1 MGCRVKSQQ
10 KQSKCDVNTDLSD
23 KIGEAF
29 CTQKRSI
36 YNFKNKTKHHNLPRL
51 GRSRR
56 LLSAVVHYN
65 LLLQPDIRLFRKA
78 RPPVFQIIKP
88 RRATLH
94 FSLSLRLPNLP
105 SLNSGVLVSVRNEA
119 LWNFFRN
126 QALNRPQAKMGRR
139 KSKRKPPPKK
149 KMTGTLETQFTCP
162 FCNHEKS
169 CDVKM
174 DRARNTGVISC
185 TVCLEE
191 FQTPI
196 TYLSEPVDVYS
207 DWIDA
212 CEAAN
217 Q

>member
-1 MGCRVKSQQ
+1 
-10 KQSKCDVNTDLSD
+10 
-23 KIGEAF
+23 
-29 CTQKRSI
+29 
-36 YNFKNKTKHHNLPRL
+36 
-51 GRSRR
+51 
-56 LLSAVVHYN
+56 
-65 LLLQPDIRLFRKA
+65 
-78 RPPVFQIIKP
+78 
-88 RRATLH
+88 
-94 FSLSLRLPNLP
+94 
-105 SLNSGVLVSVRNEA
+105 
-119 LWNFFRN
+119 
-126 QALNRPQAKMGRR
+126 MGRR

-196 TYLSEPVDVYS
+196 TCILRNLGFFQRMGRRLESGPCSS
-207 DWIDA
+207 DPLCALVQGQGRPEEQVPPTDLCGVRRCRA
-212 CEAAN
+212 GFQC

>member
-1 MGCRVKSQQ
+1 MSRVV
-10 KQSKCDVNTDLSD
+10 DVGVEGDR
-23 KIGEAF
+23 E
-29 CTQKRSI
+29 
-36 YNFKNKTKHHNLPRL
+36 
-51 GRSRR
+51 
-56 LLSAVVHYN
+56 LLCFACYTFH
-65 LLLQPDIRLFRKA
+65 
-78 RPPVFQIIKP
+78 PP
-88 RRATLH
+88 A
-94 FSLSLRLPNLP
+94 
-105 SLNSGVLVSVRNEA
+105 A
-119 LWNFFRN
+119 
-126 QALNRPQAKMGRR
+126 MGRR

>member
-1 MGCRVKSQQ
+1 MATLLVTSAIESGSSEPLHATAR
-10 KQSKCDVNTDLSD
+10 
-23 KIGEAF
+23 F
-29 CTQKRSI
+29 RRS
-36 YNFKNKTKHHNLPRL
+36 
-51 GRSRR
+51 
-56 LLSAVVHYN
+56 LLSVYSV
-65 LLLQPDIRLFRKA
+65 LFSDRG
-78 RPPVFQIIKP
+78 
-88 RRATLH
+88 RRFFGFPAHSTH
-94 FSLSLRLPNLP
+94 
-105 SLNSGVLVSVRNEA
+105 LVDMA
-119 LWNFFRN
+119 
-126 QALNRPQAKMGRR
+126 RR

-149 KMTGTLETQFTCP
+149 KMTGNLDTQFTCP

-174 DRARNTGVISC
+174 ERNRNTGIISC
-185 TVCLEE
+185 SVCLEE

>member
-1 MGCRVKSQQ
+1 MGFPRQQ
-10 KQSKCDVNTDLSD
+10 YWSRHFLLNRIFS
-23 KIGEAF
+23 
-29 CTQKRSI
+29 TQGS
-36 YNFKNKTKHHNLPRL
+36 N
-51 GRSRR
+51 
-56 LLSAVVHYN
+56 
-65 LLLQPDIRLFRKA
+65 
-78 RPPVFQIIKP
+78 
-88 RRATLH
+88 
-94 FSLSLRLPNLP
+94 P
-105 SLNSGVLVSVRNEA
+105 SLLHWQVHS
-119 LWNFFRN
+119 
-126 QALNRPQAKMGRR
+126 PTDMGRR

>member
-1 MGCRVKSQQ
+1 MVSCYQPLTPVP
-10 KQSKCDVNTDLSD
+10 
-23 KIGEAF
+23 
-29 CTQKRSI
+29 CTTGFIPS
-36 YNFKNKTKHHNLPRL
+36 
-51 GRSRR
+51 
-56 LLSAVVHYN
+56 VV
-65 LLLQPDIRLFRKA
+65 
-78 RPPVFQIIKP
+78 
-88 RRATLH
+88 
-94 FSLSLRLPNLP
+94 
-105 SLNSGVLVSVRNEA
+105 
-119 LWNFFRN
+119 
-126 QALNRPQAKMGRR
+126 MGRR

>member
-1 MGCRVKSQQ
+1 MLLAETCG
-10 KQSKCDVNTDLSD
+10 SKYPCDVS
-23 KIGEAF
+23 F
-29 CTQKRSI
+29 
-36 YNFKNKTKHHNLPRL
+36 
-51 GRSRR
+51 
-56 LLSAVVHYN
+56 
-65 LLLQPDIRLFRKA
+65 LFPSKA
-78 RPPVFQIIKP
+78 
-88 RRATLH
+88 TEH
-94 FSLSLRLPNLP
+94 FR
-105 SLNSGVLVSVRNEA
+105 
-119 LWNFFRN
+119 
-126 QALNRPQAKMGRR
+126 KMGRR

-149 KMTGTLETQFTCP
+149 KITGDLDTQFTCP

-174 DRARNTGVISC
+174 ERTRNTGIISC

-212 CEAAN
+212 CESAN

>member
-1 MGCRVKSQQ
+1 MKEFRIISG
-10 KQSKCDVNTDLSD
+10 
-23 KIGEAF
+23 
-29 CTQKRSI
+29 
-36 YNFKNKTKHHNLPRL
+36 YNFYLLASLL
-51 GRSRR
+51 GSFICYCILQIYTSR
-56 LLSAVVHYN
+56 
-65 LLLQPDIRLFRKA
+65 
-78 RPPVFQIIKP
+78 
-88 RRATLH
+88 
-94 FSLSLRLPNLP
+94 
-105 SLNSGVLVSVRNEA
+105 
-119 LWNFFRN
+119 
-126 QALNRPQAKMGRR
+126 MGRR

-149 KMTGTLETQFTCP
+149 KLTGNLDTQFTCP

-174 DRARNTGVISC
+174 ERTRNTGIISC

>member
-1 MGCRVKSQQ
+1 
-10 KQSKCDVNTDLSD
+10 
-23 KIGEAF
+23 
-29 CTQKRSI
+29 
-36 YNFKNKTKHHNLPRL
+36 
-51 GRSRR
+51 
-56 LLSAVVHYN
+56 
-65 LLLQPDIRLFRKA
+65 
-78 RPPVFQIIKP
+78 
-88 RRATLH
+88 
-94 FSLSLRLPNLP
+94 
-105 SLNSGVLVSVRNEA
+105 
-119 LWNFFRN
+119 
-126 QALNRPQAKMGRR
+126 MGRR

-149 KMTGTLETQFTCP
+149 KVTGTLETQFTCP

-196 TYLSEPVDVYS
+196 TCILNGTPDPRDPIPYLSEPVDVYS

>member
-1 MGCRVKSQQ
+1 MLPAAGGRRHRSFGSNTGVGCRFLHRIFS
-10 KQSKCDVNTDLSD
+10 
-23 KIGEAF
+23 
-29 CTQKRSI
+29 TQGS
-36 YNFKNKTKHHNLPRL
+36 N
-51 GRSRR
+51 
-56 LLSAVVHYN
+56 
-65 LLLQPDIRLFRKA
+65 
-78 RPPVFQIIKP
+78 
-88 RRATLH
+88 
-94 FSLSLRLPNLP
+94 FSLLPWQ
-105 SLNSGVLVSVRNEA
+105 VRS
-119 LWNFFRN
+119 
-126 QALNRPQAKMGRR
+126 PTDMGRR

>member
-1 MGCRVKSQQ
+1 MGCR
-10 KQSKCDVNTDLSD
+10 TDHTFLKFAGPGGVWLLLFRFCRISYPSPRISPLSA
-23 KIGEAF
+23 EL
-29 CTQKRSI
+29 QLYQPPPPPPPKR
-36 YNFKNKTKHHNLPRL
+36 LPRSL
-51 GRSRR
+51 CSC
-56 LLSAVVHYN
+56 
-65 LLLQPDIRLFRKA
+65 
-78 RPPVFQIIKP
+78 
-88 RRATLH
+88 
-94 FSLSLRLPNLP
+94 FSLCLDCLAWCL
-105 SLNSGVLVSVRNEA
+105 LVIQVSSEVHPPA
-119 LWNFFRN
+119 D
-126 QALNRPQAKMGRR
+126 MGRR

>member
-1 MGCRVKSQQ
+1 MFMAS
-10 KQSKCDVNTDLSD
+10 
-23 KIGEAF
+23 
-29 CTQKRSI
+29 
-36 YNFKNKTKHHNLPRL
+36 
-51 GRSRR
+51 
-56 LLSAVVHYN
+56 
-65 LLLQPDIRLFRKA
+65 
-78 RPPVFQIIKP
+78 
-88 RRATLH
+88 
-94 FSLSLRLPNLP
+94 
-105 SLNSGVLVSVRNEA
+105 VLVRSEPMA
-119 LWNFFRN
+119 
-126 QALNRPQAKMGRR
+126 RR

-149 KMTGTLETQFTCP
+149 KMTGNLDTQFTCP

-174 DRARNTGVISC
+174 ERTRNTGIISC
-185 TVCLEE
+185 SVCLEE

>member
-1 MGCRVKSQQ
+1 M
-10 KQSKCDVNTDLSD
+10 LSMPGLAEVD
-23 KIGEAF
+23 FLCNAT
-29 CTQKRSI
+29 CVS
-36 YNFKNKTKHHNLPRL
+36 P
-51 GRSRR
+51 
-56 LLSAVVHYN
+56 
-65 LLLQPDIRLFRKA
+65 RKA
-78 RPPVFQIIKP
+78 TQY
-88 RRATLH
+88 
-94 FSLSLRLPNLP
+94 
-105 SLNSGVLVSVRNEA
+105 
-119 LWNFFRN
+119 FRT
-126 QALNRPQAKMGRR
+126 MGRR

-149 KMTGTLETQFTCP
+149 KMTGDLDTQFTCP

-174 DRARNTGVISC
+174 ERTRNTGIISC

-212 CEAAN
+212 CESAN

>member
-1 MGCRVKSQQ
+1 
-10 KQSKCDVNTDLSD
+10 
-23 KIGEAF
+23 
-29 CTQKRSI
+29 
-36 YNFKNKTKHHNLPRL
+36 
-51 GRSRR
+51 
-56 LLSAVVHYN
+56 
-65 LLLQPDIRLFRKA
+65 
-78 RPPVFQIIKP
+78 
-88 RRATLH
+88 
-94 FSLSLRLPNLP
+94 
-105 SLNSGVLVSVRNEA
+105 
-119 LWNFFRN
+119 
-126 QALNRPQAKMGRR
+126 MGRR

-196 TYLSEPVDVYS
+196 TSSAHPLLSVMSWVLRLPRRQKKERAFGRWPGGAYDQPFTPPS
-207 DWIDA
+207 ILFS
-212 CEAAN
+212 

>member
-1 MGCRVKSQQ
+1 
-10 KQSKCDVNTDLSD
+10 
-23 KIGEAF
+23 
-29 CTQKRSI
+29 
-36 YNFKNKTKHHNLPRL
+36 
-51 GRSRR
+51 
-56 LLSAVVHYN
+56 
-65 LLLQPDIRLFRKA
+65 
-78 RPPVFQIIKP
+78 
-88 RRATLH
+88 
-94 FSLSLRLPNLP
+94 
-105 SLNSGVLVSVRNEA
+105 
-119 LWNFFRN
+119 
-126 QALNRPQAKMGRR
+126 MGRR

-196 TYLSEPVDVYS
+196 TSSAHPLLSVMSWVLRLPRRQKEVPAFGRWPGGAYDQPFTPPGILFS
-207 DWIDA
+207 
-212 CEAAN
+212 